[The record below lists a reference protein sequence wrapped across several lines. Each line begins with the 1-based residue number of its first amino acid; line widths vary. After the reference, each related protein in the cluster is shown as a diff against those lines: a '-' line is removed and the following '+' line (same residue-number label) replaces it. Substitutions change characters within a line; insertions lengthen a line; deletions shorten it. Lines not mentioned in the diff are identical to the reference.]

1 MKKAHKSLS
10 RIILSLARASRQVL
24 VSQGILGNVV
34 PSFYAALEKRPWEE
48 VVMML
53 SPPRACGA
61 PRGEAASA
69 AQGRRWPMAD
79 GARTPPADGL
89 AEGGAAGRAEAVDGL
104 SRPAS
109 AAPVGAPQRRGRRWD
124 RDVVQLRVATKHGCL
139 VLPDV
144 GPSHLK
150 PFNIHIKHKYM
161 YVHIFCLR

>member
-1 MKKAHKSLS
+1 MVKKAHKPLS

-48 VVMML
+48 VVVML

-61 PRGEAASA
+61 PRGVAASA
-69 AQGRRWPMAD
+69 AQGRRWPMAR
-79 GARTPPADGL
+79 GLHLRTAWQ
-89 AEGGAAGRAEAVDGL
+89 REAQRGEPRL
-104 SRPAS
+104 WTACPGPAS